1 MTKLK
6 TMKISRVENI
16 SKTEFVDRFISGN
29 TPVIVTDG
37 MRDWDTEKFQP
48 EFLDRSFGDHMVQ
61 IYDDL
66 FELQTI
72 DSLHNYLA
80 DNFNKQGGT
89 GEKPLYVR
97 WYTRFKEVDFFW
109 ADEVFQKLSGFWSH
123 PYFLSNDDMVIP
135 YTLHGGMAN
144 VNEAHYPF
152 KGLFISCKGART
164 RLHKDPFN
172 SNAILCQFYG
182 EKKVVVYPPQQEPY
196 LMNGSEFVD
205 FLNPD
210 KRKFPKFDQ
219 ASPVYEDILAPG
231 EMLLFPSGWF
241 HDVTCLSDSISITWN
256 FVHALEREKL
266 SGFIKQYPEDSQM
279 ETVDFFL
286 KGRAF

>member
-1 MTKLK
+1 
-6 TMKISRVENI
+6 MKISRVEKI
-16 SKTEFVDRFISGN
+16 SRTEFVDRFLLAN

-37 MRDWDTEKFQP
+37 MRDWDIGKFQP
-48 EFLDRSFGDHMVQ
+48 GYLGRTFGDQQVQ

-72 DSLHNYLA
+72 DNLQNYLEG
-80 DNFNKQGGT
+80 NFDRQDGAGG
-89 GEKPLYVR
+89 KSLYVR

-109 ADEVFQKLSGFWSH
+109 ADEVFQKLSSFWSH
-123 PYFLSNDDMVIP
+123 PYFLPNDNMLIP
-135 YTLHGGMAN
+135 YTLDGGKAN

-152 KGLFISCKGART
+152 KGLFISCRGART

-182 EKKVVVYPPQQEPY
+182 EKKLVLYPPQQEPY
-196 LMNGSEFVD
+196 LMNGLEFVD
-205 FLNPD
+205 IHNPD
-210 KRKFPKFDQ
+210 LRMFPQFAK
-219 ASPVYEDILAPG
+219 ALPTYTDILSPG
-231 EMLLFPSGWF
+231 EILLFPSGWF
-241 HDVTCLSDSISITWN
+241 HDVTCLGDSVSITWN

-266 SGFIKQYPEDSQM
+266 YRFMGQYPQDNHM

-286 KGRAF
+286 KKRKF